1 MAMRTLNRNKQQMYY
16 SLFLAEKEI
25 YVLDDDGNKILDYVD
40 TDGIEYYRT
49 EKVVLYTLP
58 VKFYGNI
65 AMSGGEARM
74 VEYGLN
80 QADYEA
86 KLVVGKGL
94 LPIDET
100 SRIWYENEPK
110 TPLVEYWFVGDN
122 EKTYIETPDEY
133 SADYTV
139 AKKIPSLN
147 NDVYALK
154 KIVK

>member
-1 MAMRTLNRNKQQMYY
+1 MRTLNRNKQEMYY
-16 SLFLAEKEI
+16 SLLGTEQEI
-25 YVLDDDGNKILDYVD
+25 YVLDDDGNRISDYTD
-40 TDGIEYYRT
+40 NDGIEYYRT
-49 EKVVLYTLP
+49 EQVVLYTPP

-65 AMSGGEARM
+65 AMSGGDVRV

-94 LPIDET
+94 LPVDET
-100 SRIWYENEPK
+100 SRIWYENKPK
-110 TPLVEYWFVGDN
+110 TTIMEYWFVGSD
-122 EKTYIETPDEY
+122 EKSYIEVPDEY
-133 SADYTV
+133 SADYTI
-139 AKKIPSLN
+139 AKPIPSLN

>member
-1 MAMRTLNRNKQQMYY
+1 MRTLNRNKQQMYY
-16 SLFLAEKEI
+16 SLLGTEQEI

-40 TDGIEYYRT
+40 DDLIEYYRT
-49 EKVVLYTLP
+49 EKVVLYTPP

-74 VEYGLN
+74 VEYGIN
-80 QADYEA
+80 QDQYEA
-86 KLVVGKGL
+86 KLVVGEGL

-110 TPLVEYWFVGDN
+110 TSLVECWFVGN
-122 EKTYIETPDEY
+122 ENKSYIEIPDEF

-139 AKKIPSLN
+139 VKLIPSLN

>member
-1 MAMRTLNRNKQQMYY
+1 MRTLNRNKQQMYY
-16 SLFLAEKEI
+16 SLLGTEQEI
-25 YVLDDDGNKILDYVD
+25 YVLDDDGNRILDYVD
-40 TDGIEYYRT
+40 DDEIEYYRT
-49 EKVVLYTLP
+49 EKVVLYTPP

-86 KLVVGKGL
+86 KLLVDKGL

-110 TPLVEYWFVGDN
+110 TTLTEYWFVGSD
-122 EKTYIETPDEY
+122 EKSYIEVPNEFL
-133 SADYTV
+133 ADYIV
-139 AKKIPSLN
+139 AKPIPSLN

-154 KIVK
+154 KVVK

>member
-1 MAMRTLNRNKQQMYY
+1 MRTLNRNKQEMYY

-25 YVLDDDGNKILDYVD
+25 YVLDNDGNRILDYVD
-40 TDGIEYYRT
+40 TDRIEYYRT
-49 EKVVLYTLP
+49 EKVVLYTPP

-86 KLVVGKGL
+86 KLVVDKGL

-110 TPLVEYWFVGDN
+110 TSLVEYWFAGNVD
-122 EKTYIETPDEY
+122 KTIVEVPDAF

>member
-1 MAMRTLNRNKQQMYY
+1 MRTLNKNKQEMYY
-16 SLFLAEKEI
+16 SLLGTEQEI

-40 TDGIEYYRT
+40 DDLIEYYRT
-49 EKVVLYTLP
+49 EKVVLYTPP

-74 VEYGLN
+74 VEYGIN
-80 QADYEA
+80 QDQYEA
-86 KLVVGKGL
+86 KLVVSKGL

-110 TPLVEYWFVGDN
+110 TSLVEYWFVGN
-122 EKTYIETPDEY
+122 ENKSYIEMPDEF

-139 AKKIPSLN
+139 VKPIPSLN

-154 KIVK
+154 KVVK